1 MFVDN
6 LYLWQEGCLFGPS
19 STVTDFIML
28 EYFPN
33 KSAEADEYEYVVA
46 MHSPASDDEYEN
58 DSTSLQRM
66 NGNEGLLLL
75 ISVHNSYS
83 QICRRQVLFSSF
95 PFSFIGTYS

>member
-1 MFVDN
+1 MARRMFV
-6 LYLWQEGCLFGPS
+6 WPS

-75 ISVHNSYS
+75 ISVHITFTNLSAAS
-83 QICRRQVLFSSF
+83 PLFLFSLF
-95 PFSFIGTYS
+95 L

>member
-1 MFVDN
+1 MFV
-6 LYLWQEGCLFGPS
+6 WPS

-75 ISVHNSYS
+75 ISVHN
-83 QICRRQVLFSSF
+83 IIHKFVGGKSSF
-95 PFSFIGTYS
+95 PLFPFPL